1 MPDLSDYIKVFDYD
15 LSNAAEKIKALS
27 NWQKHQWY
35 NPQTNHWHS
44 EATKELDVKT
54 INDEPEI
61 FNALMA
67 ALTDAAKRY
76 ADQFITHATINTL
89 STVRLNRYP
98 TGSVMRAHADHIHT
112 LFDGQARG
120 IPAISL
126 VGVLNDDYKGG
137 DLIICGQP
145 YRLTP
150 GQIIVWPSCFLYP
163 HEVTE
168 ITEGTRF
175 SFVSWAW

>member
-1 MPDLSDYIKVFDYD
+1 MTLSDYIRIYD
-15 LSNAAEKIKALS
+15 FNLTTQATKIKTLDG
-27 NWQKHQWY
+27 WQKHKWHD
-35 NPQTNHWHS
+35 PETEKIHS
-44 EATKELDVKT
+44 EETKELDVRD
-54 INDEPEI
+54 IDDRPDV
-61 FNALMA
+61 FNALTD
-67 ALTDAAKRY
+67 ALVDAAKRY
-76 ADQFITHATINTL
+76 ANELMTHASINAL
-89 STVRLNRYP
+89 SKVRLNRYP

-126 VGVLNDDYKGG
+126 VGVLNDDYQGG

-145 YRLTP
+145 YRLKP

-168 ITEGTRF
+168 ITEGERY